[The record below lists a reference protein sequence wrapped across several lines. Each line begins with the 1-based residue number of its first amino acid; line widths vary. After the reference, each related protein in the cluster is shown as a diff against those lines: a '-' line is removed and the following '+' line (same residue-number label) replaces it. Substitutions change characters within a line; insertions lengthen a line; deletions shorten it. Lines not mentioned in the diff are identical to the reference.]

1 MRSIVALAAAVL
13 SATSSLACEI
23 TPQANVKLDQKDQAV
38 LLSSLGKAIKAPELL
53 NGAPVAALFSE
64 PAGVLTLD
72 APNAQALSKA
82 LLGLP
87 KATACNADRVTME
100 RILEDDTPGIRFL
113 KQIEGLSSRRLRRQ
127 SVGAPAAARVFW
139 DRGRGGTSRPARRGG
154 HSPGLSHPANPYGK
168 RRIRPDGAFGR
179 VLRRSLIVTFAARR
193 TLQAARLR
201 VPWAR

>member
-38 LLSSLGKAIKAPELL
+38 LVSLGKAIKAPELL

-113 KQIEGLSSRRLRRQ
+113 KQIEGCLADACVDNQ
-127 SVGAPAAARVFW
+127 
-139 DRGRGGTSRPARRGG
+139 
-154 HSPGLSHPANPYGK
+154 
-168 RRIRPDGAFGR
+168 
-179 VLRRSLIVTFAARR
+179 
-193 TLQAARLR
+193 
-201 VPWAR
+201 